1 MIERLFVLLTVVAA
15 TAALLIVLR
24 LALKS
29 WRRRLIGQEVQ
40 GVPGLVPGT
49 HGAVLYF
56 TTPTCVEC
64 RWRQEPALRELQ
76 ERRDGQVAV
85 IKVDALEEEE
95 LARRFR
101 ILTVPSTVVLDRQ
114 GRVQAVNYGFA
125 PAEQLE
131 AQLGLAASGI
141 A

>member
-1 MIERLFVLLTVVAA
+1 MVERLFLLFLVAAGTAVLMVLLRVA
-15 TAALLIVLR
+15 LR
-24 LALKS
+24 S
-29 WRRRLIGQEVQ
+29 WRRALLGQEVREL
-40 GVPGLVPGT
+40 PGLVPGT

-56 TTPTCVEC
+56 TTPTCAEC

-76 ERRDGQVAV
+76 RRRDGQVAV
-85 IKVDALEEEE
+85 IKVDALKEAG

-101 ILTVPSTVVLDRQ
+101 ILTVPSTVVVDGR
-114 GRVQAVNYGFA
+114 GRVRAVNYGFA

-131 AQLGLAASGI
+131 AQLGLATSGV